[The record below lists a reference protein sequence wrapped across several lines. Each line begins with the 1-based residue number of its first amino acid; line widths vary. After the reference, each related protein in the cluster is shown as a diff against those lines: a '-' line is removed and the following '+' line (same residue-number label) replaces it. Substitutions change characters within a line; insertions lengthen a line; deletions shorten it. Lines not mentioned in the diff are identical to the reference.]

1 LGEADVSDLML
12 LALLM
17 GAFVISH
24 ELLSHPL
31 RAPLV
36 ARLGEKGF
44 AVVYSLVALASFGA
58 AVQLWRQMPKERLWD
73 TPASAYLPALIAMLV
88 ACIFFVGSVSSPNP
102 AMMPGVK
109 GEPKGL
115 QRITRHPMM
124 WSMAIWA
131 GVHIM
136 MTADPRT
143 IVLAGGIGVLALIGT
158 AFQDGKKK
166 AQNPAY
172 AGHMAR
178 TSHIPFMAIVGGR
191 QPLSAIWPGLVP
203 VFGGTGLWL
212 VIVWAHP
219 MLIGVPAA
227 SWGYLR

>member
-1 LGEADVSDLML
+1 MTDLLL

-17 GAFVISH
+17 GLFVVSH
-24 ELLSHPL
+24 EVLSHPL

-44 AVVYSLVALASFGA
+44 AVVYSLVAVASFGG
-58 AVQLWRQMPKERLWD
+58 AVQLWRAIPKQRLWD
-73 TPASAYLPALIAMLV
+73 TPAGATIPALAAMLV
-88 ACIFFVGSVSSPNP
+88 AAIFFVGSVSAPNP

-124 WSMAIWA
+124 WSFAIWA

-136 MTADPRT
+136 LTADPRT
-143 IVLAGGIGVLALIGT
+143 MVLAGGVSVLAVFGT
-158 AFQDGKKK
+158 AAQDSKKR

-172 AGHMAR
+172 AAHMAR
-178 TSHIPFMAIVGGR
+178 TSHIPFMAIVAGR
-191 QPLSAIWPGLVP
+191 QPFSAIWPGLVP
-203 VFGGTGLWL
+203 VLGGLLLWL
-212 VIVWAHP
+212 VILWAHP
-219 MLIGVPAA
+219 MLIGVPATGG
-227 SWGYLR
+227 SMFQ

>member
-1 LGEADVSDLML
+1 VSDLML

-36 ARLGEKGF
+36 ARLGERGF
-44 AVVYSLVALASFGA
+44 ALVYSVVALASFGG
-58 AVQLWRQMPKERLWD
+58 AVQLWRNIPKDRLWD
-73 TPASAYLPALIAMLV
+73 TPAGAYVPALVAMLV
-88 ACIFFVGSVSSPNP
+88 ASIFFVGSVSAPNP

-131 GVHIM
+131 GVHIL

-143 IVLAGGIGVLALIGT
+143 IVLAGGVGVLALFGT
-158 AFQDGKKK
+158 VMQDGKKR

-172 AGHMAR
+172 AAHMAR
-178 TSHIPFMAIVGGR
+178 TSHLPFLAILGGR
-191 QPLSAIWPGLVP
+191 QPWSAIWPGLVP
-203 VFGGTGLWL
+203 VLGGLGLWL
-212 VIVWAHP
+212 LILWAHP

-227 SWGYLR
+227 AWGYFR

>member
-1 LGEADVSDLML
+1 MSDLML
-12 LALLM
+12 LALLV
-17 GAFVISH
+17 GLFVVSH

-31 RAPLV
+31 RGPLV

-44 AVVYSLVALASFGA
+44 AILYSLIALASFGS
-58 AVQLWRQMPKERLWD
+58 AVQLWRQIPKDRLWD
-73 TPASAYLPALIAMLV
+73 TPASAYIPAMVAMLV

-124 WSMAIWA
+124 WSFAIWA
-131 GVHIM
+131 AVHIV

-143 IVLAGGIGVLALIGT
+143 ILLACGVAVLALFGT
-158 AFQDGKKK
+158 AMQDGKKK

-172 AGHMAR
+172 AAHMAR
-178 TSHIPFMAIVGGR
+178 TSHFPFLAILGGR
-191 QPLSAIWPGLVP
+191 QPLRALWPGLVP
-203 VFGGTGLWL
+203 VLGGLALWL
-212 VIVWAHP
+212 LLLWAHP

-227 SWGYLR
+227 GWSYFQ

>member
-1 LGEADVSDLML
+1 MSDLML
-12 LALLM
+12 LMLLV
-17 GAFVISH
+17 GLFVVTH

-44 AVVYSLVALASFGA
+44 AILYSLVALASFGS
-58 AVQLWRQMPKERLWD
+58 AVQLWRQIPKQRLWD
-73 TPASAYLPALIAMLV
+73 TAPALYGPALVAMLV
-88 ACIFFVGSVSSPNP
+88 AAILFVGSVTAPNP

-109 GEPKGL
+109 GEPRGM

-143 IVLAGGIGVLALIGT
+143 IVLAGGVGVLALVGT
-158 AFQDGKKK
+158 YFQDGKKRR
-166 AQNPAY
+166 QNPAY

-178 TSHIPFMAIVGGR
+178 TSHLPFLAIATGR
-191 QPLSAIWPGLVP
+191 QPLAALWPGLVP
-203 VFGGTGLWL
+203 VVGGVALWAL
-212 VIVWAHP
+212 ILWAHP

-227 SWGYLR
+227 GWSYLQ

>member
-1 LGEADVSDLML
+1 MSNLML
-12 LALLM
+12 LAVAM
-17 GAFVISH
+17 AAFVASH

-44 AVVYSLVALASFGA
+44 ALVYIVVAFATLGWGVE
-58 AVQLWRQMPKERLWD
+58 LWRDIPKTKLWD
-73 TPASAYLPALIAMLV
+73 TPAGLYGPMLAAMLL
-88 ACIFFVGSVSSPNP
+88 AFILFVGSVAAPNP

-109 GEPKGL
+109 GPPRGM

-131 GVHIM
+131 GVHIL

-143 IVLAGGIGVLALIGT
+143 IVLAGGVGVLALFGT
-158 AFQDGKKK
+158 AAQDGKKR

-172 AGHMAR
+172 AAHMAR
-178 TSHIPFMAIVGGR
+178 TSHIPFMAIAGGR
-191 QPLSAIWPGLVP
+191 QPLSAVWPGLVP
-203 VFGGTGLWL
+203 VLGGLALWL
-212 VIVWAHP
+212 LILWAHP

-227 SWGYLR
+227 AWGYFR

>member
-1 LGEADVSDLML
+1 MSDLTL
-12 LALLM
+12 LAVLVGL
-17 GAFVISH
+17 FVASH

-44 AVVYSLVALASFGA
+44 ALVYSLVAFASFGG
-58 AVQLWRQMPKERLWD
+58 AVQLWRNIPKERLWD
-73 TPASAYLPALIAMLV
+73 TPPGAYAPALAAMLV

-124 WSMAIWA
+124 WSFAIWA
-131 GVHIM
+131 GVHTV

-143 IVLAGGIGVLALIGT
+143 IVLASGVAVLALFGS
-158 AFQDGKKK
+158 AMQDGKKK

-172 AGHMAR
+172 AAHMAR
-178 TSHIPFMAIVGGR
+178 TSHVPFMAVLGGR
-191 QPLSAIWPGLVP
+191 QPFSALWPGLVP
-203 VFGGTGLWL
+203 VLGGLALWL
-212 VIVWAHP
+212 LILWAHP

-227 SWGYLR
+227 SWSYFQ

>member
-1 LGEADVSDLML
+1 MSDLML
-12 LALLM
+12 LAVLIGL
-17 GAFVISH
+17 FVVSH

-44 AVVYSLVALASFGA
+44 AVVYSLVALASFAGA
-58 AVQLWRQMPKERLWD
+58 MQLWRQMPRQRLWD
-73 TPASAYLPALIAMLV
+73 TAPGAYVLALAAMLIA
-88 ACIFFVGSVSSPNP
+88 AIFFVGSISSPNP
-102 AMMPGVK
+102 AMMPGVR

-124 WSMAIWA
+124 WSFAIWA
-131 GVHIM
+131 AVHIM

-143 IVLAGGIGVLALIGT
+143 IVLASGVAVLALFGT
-158 AFQDGKKK
+158 AMQDGKKK

-172 AGHMAR
+172 AAHMAR
-178 TSHIPFMAIVGGR
+178 TSHVPFFAILGGR
-191 QPLSAIWPGLVP
+191 QPLSALWPGLVP
-203 VFGGTGLWL
+203 VLGGLALWFL
-212 VIVWAHP
+212 MLWAHP

-227 SWGYLR
+227 GWSYLQ

>member
-1 LGEADVSDLML
+1 MSDLML
-12 LALLM
+12 LAVLIGL
-17 GAFVISH
+17 FVVSH

-44 AVVYSLVALASFGA
+44 AVVYSLVALASFAGA
-58 AVQLWRQMPKERLWD
+58 LQLWRQMPRQRLWD
-73 TPASAYLPALIAMLV
+73 TAPGAYVLALAAMLIA
-88 ACIFFVGSVSSPNP
+88 AIFFVGSISSPNP
-102 AMMPGVK
+102 AMMPGVR

-124 WSMAIWA
+124 WSFAIWA
-131 GVHIM
+131 AVHIM

-143 IVLAGGIGVLALIGT
+143 IVLASGVAVLALFGT
-158 AFQDGKKK
+158 AMQDGKKK

-172 AGHMAR
+172 AAHMAR
-178 TSHIPFMAIVGGR
+178 TSHVPFFAILGGR
-191 QPLSAIWPGLVP
+191 QPLSALWPGLVP
-203 VFGGTGLWL
+203 VLGGLALWFL
-212 VIVWAHP
+212 MLWAHP

-227 SWGYLR
+227 GWSYLQ